1 MRRAFLLAFF
11 IGGMALSLYAQ
22 EKPDALAL
30 YRERRYSEAVAVCL
44 QEIQETPRRVD
55 SYVVL
60 GWSLLA
66 LDRYQEALDYSERAL
81 AFAPYDYRL
90 LMNAGESA
98 YFLGAYDKALSYFQQ
113 YVAVAP
119 TGRHIPEVY
128 AYMGEI
134 YLRWGEFYHADIA
147 FSTAVYHRKDV
158 PTWWIRLGYAREQSR
173 QLRLALAAYEEA
185 VKLAPSNQEAT
196 AGVERV
202 REVLARSTP

>member
-1 MRRAFLLAFF
+1 
-11 IGGMALSLYAQ
+11 MALSHYAP
-22 EKPDALAL
+22 EKPGALSL

-98 YFLGAYDKALSYFQQ
+98 YFLGAYEKSLSYFQQ
-113 YVAVAP
+113 HVAVVP
-119 TGRHIPEVY
+119 RGSHIPEVY
-128 AYMGEI
+128 PYMGEK
-134 YLRWGEFYHADIA
+134 YHMCGEFY
-147 FSTAVYHRKDV
+147 R
-158 PTWWIRLGYAREQSR
+158 
-173 QLRLALAAYEEA
+173 AAS
-185 VKLAPSNQEAT
+185 L
-196 AGVERV
+196 ER
-202 REVLARSTP
+202 S